1 MIIEKNTNT
10 VVTQLI
16 AKAVL
21 VGIIHPFTN
30 PINRN
35 RCRVLGIILSREEGT
50 RYQKDFNEFG
60 KIRNTLSMLEVNRRM
75 TNYIVRFFACR
86 SEEVN
91 LIIRNKIPTVHVS
104 VNNLLLLPSL
114 TLILT
119 GLESRQD
126 VSWL

>member
-1 MIIEKNTNT
+1 M
-10 VVTQLI
+10 QGPRHHLI
-16 AKAVL
+16 KR
-21 VGIIHPFTN
+21 I
-30 PINRN
+30 
-35 RCRVLGIILSREEGT
+35 EEGT

-91 LIIRNKIPTVHVS
+91 LIIRDKIPTVHVS